1 MTIVIGEDMY
11 ASEIMTRPAI
21 RVGPNTPVREA
32 TALLIEHG
40 FAALPVVTAEEQV
53 VGIFTEADA
62 LRSGFGTESPEFDLP
77 VEKLM
82 TTPAEV
88 VTMNTDVARIA
99 RYMLH
104 DRLRCVPVVDEGAL
118 VGVISRR
125 DLLRPL
131 VRQDDAIAAQLRA
144 LLRDYSGQRDR
155 WRVNVVG
162 GVATVIGDFSD
173 EAERRVVGAL
183 AHTVPGVNQVE
194 LTLTMA

>member
-1 MTIVIGEDMY
+1 MY
-11 ASEIMTRPAI
+11 ASEIMTRPVI

-32 TALLIEHG
+32 TALLIQHG
-40 FAALPVVTAEEQV
+40 FAALPVVSAEEEV

-62 LRSGFGTESPEFDLP
+62 LRSGFGAEPPEFDLP

-99 RYMLH
+99 RHMLH
-104 DRLRCVPVVDEGAL
+104 DRLRCVPVVDDGAL

-131 VRQDDAIAAQLRA
+131 VRGDDAIAAQLHA

-155 WRVNVVG
+155 WTVGVVG
-162 GVATVIGDFSD
+162 GVATVGGDFSD
-173 EAERRVVGAL
+173 EAERRVVAAL
-183 AHTVPGVNQVE
+183 AHTVPGVNRVE
-194 LTLTMA
+194 LTHAVTQ